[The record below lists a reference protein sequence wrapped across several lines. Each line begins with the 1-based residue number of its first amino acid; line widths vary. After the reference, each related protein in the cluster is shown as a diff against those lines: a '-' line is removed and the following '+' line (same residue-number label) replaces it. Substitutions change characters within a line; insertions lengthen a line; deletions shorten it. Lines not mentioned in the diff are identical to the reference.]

1 MNIVWRLANPLD
13 FAHCKITFVGIRA
26 EDLAL
31 RHIPNRGLSRCDSSA
46 VPIQTNLKPITRP
59 LTERRRERYEH
70 LFTRCVFER
79 SDGWL

>member
-31 RHIPNRGLSRCDSSA
+31 RHTFE
-46 VPIQTNLKPITRP
+46 QRP
-59 LTERRRERYEH
+59 EQ
-70 LFTRCVFER
+70 V
-79 SDGWL
+79 